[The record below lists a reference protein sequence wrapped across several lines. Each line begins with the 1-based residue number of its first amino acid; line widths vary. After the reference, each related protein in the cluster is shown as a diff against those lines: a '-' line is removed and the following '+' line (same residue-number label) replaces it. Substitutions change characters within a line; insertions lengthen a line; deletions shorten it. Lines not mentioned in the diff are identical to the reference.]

1 VAREAKLLLENPR
14 CQARAHGY
22 SRVRMKTP
30 LILLSA
36 AVLLPMALHGQDVA
50 PKPIFDGKSLNG
62 WKGMDGI
69 WKVED
74 GAITGETTVPNQVPY
89 NTFLVWQDGE
99 VDDFELTFDYKIVG
113 GNSGMQ
119 VRAYQM
125 VGSKPEEYR
134 ISGYQSDIDSGDT
147 YSGIVYSENERG
159 ILGER
164 GQQTKVT
171 TGPDGKA
178 KVEVTGKLG
187 DRAELQKGIKKEDW
201 NAYKIVARSNT
212 ITNYINGVKMCEVVD
227 EDAAKSR
234 RSGLLAIQV
243 HRWATPMKIQVKNIL
258 LKRLPLGDKKKIAF
272 FAGRPSHGKGEHE
285 HRAGCLLLADQLN
298 THMKASVV
306 ATVYTGGWPKDVTA
320 LDNVDAII
328 SFTDGGGGHPLNY
341 HLRELDAAMKKG
353 VGLGCIHYG
362 IETTAGQNGDK
373 FLEWIGGFFE
383 PHWSVNPHWTAN
395 YQKIPEHEVARGVK
409 PFSTNDEWYYH
420 MRFRPGMQGV
430 TPILTALPPKETLN
444 RPDGPHSGNAAVR
457 AAIANGEPQH
467 MMWVATRENGGRGF
481 GCSGSHY
488 HKNWGTNDYRKLIL
502 NACCWIAKVD
512 VPPDGVPAPDL
523 SAEALAANLD
533 PK

>member
-1 VAREAKLLLENPR
+1 MTPTLASSIP
-14 CQARAHGY
+14 
-22 SRVRMKTP
+22 KTN
-30 LILLSA
+30 A
-36 AVLLPMALHGQDVA
+36 A
-50 PKPIFDGKSLNG
+50 S
-62 WKGMDGI
+62 
-69 WKVED
+69 
-74 GAITGETTVPNQVPY
+74 
-89 NTFLVWQDGE
+89 
-99 VDDFELTFDYKIVG
+99 
-113 GNSGMQ
+113 S
-119 VRAYQM
+119 
-125 VGSKPEEYR
+125 
-134 ISGYQSDIDSGDT
+134 
-147 YSGIVYSENERG
+147 
-159 ILGER
+159 GER

-171 TGPDGKA
+171 TGPDGKP

-201 NAYKIVARSNT
+201 NAYKIVARGNT

-227 EDAAKSR
+227 EDATKSR

-243 HRWATPMKIQVKNIL
+243 HRWATPMKIQAKNIL

-306 ATVYTGGWPKDVTA
+306 ATVYTGGWPKDPTA
-320 LDNVDAII
+320 LDTVDAII

-341 HLRELDAAMKKG
+341 HLKELDAAMKKG
-353 VGLGCIHYG
+353 IGLGCIHYG
-362 IETTAGQNGDK
+362 VETTAGQNGDK

-395 YQKIPEHEVARGVK
+395 YQKIPEHEVTRGVK

-467 MMWVATRENGGRGF
+467 MMWVATRENSGRGF

-488 HKNWGTNDYRKLIL
+488 HKNWGNNDYRKLIL

-523 SAEALAANLD
+523 VRRSACGEPRPEVSTLVSYAILTSKPCNSKPKTTMTSRRQFITTSGASLGAMAFPTILNAQGANQDFRVGLIGCGGRGRA
-533 PK
+533 PPIRTSM